1 MKIEHNRT
9 HPMALPESSRRKTEK
24 KPPKIKTYQIQAIF
38 AGCTQCDGEL
48 VNEHGSFM
56 LVIDYVEKIHCQDCG
71 AEHDFPAGIGKVRG
85 PKHSSFNYFR

>member
-1 MKIEHNRT
+1 MRKMEHNRT
-9 HPMALPESSRRKTEK
+9 YPMALPEPSRVK
-24 KPPKIKTYQIQAIF
+24 KPKIKTYQIQAIF

-85 PKHSSFNYFR
+85 PKHPSFS